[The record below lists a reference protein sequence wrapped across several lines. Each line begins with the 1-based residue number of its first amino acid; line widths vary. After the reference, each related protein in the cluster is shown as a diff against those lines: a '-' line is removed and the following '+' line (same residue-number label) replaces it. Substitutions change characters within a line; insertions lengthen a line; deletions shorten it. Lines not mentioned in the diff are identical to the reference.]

1 MRNGGGEERKGR
13 GEGRVEEK
21 EEKKTIAG
29 GGERKS
35 GKRGE
40 SRGRYARRD
49 AESQR

>member
-21 EEKKTIAG
+21 EEKTIAG

-40 SRGRYARRD
+40 SRGRYMRHD